1 MSTAPRLP
9 LDPDL
14 PQQLAPAVEL
24 ARLRDSEL
32 DALMIEGV
40 DWSGQSAQGLQL
52 SESKLSG
59 VDLVGAFLTRGR
71 LRDVVVV
78 EGDWANV
85 IADEIVLRRV
95 RFEDVR
101 LTGVNFSGS
110 TMENVAFSGCRLD
123 LASFRFANIDTVR
136 FDRCRM
142 EGSDLHDAR
151 VTSATFVDCD
161 LTEVGLTGATFDRSE
176 MRGCDLSG
184 ARNPERLRGIRM
196 PWVDIIRTAGELA
209 AAVGIE
215 RLD

>member
-14 PQQLAPAVEL
+14 PEQLASAVDL
-24 ARLRDSEL
+24 SVLV
-32 DALMIEGV
+32 DAEFDGLMIEGV

-59 VDLVGAFLTRGR
+59 VDLGGAFLTRGR
-71 LRDVVVV
+71 LRDVVVM

-85 IADEIVLRRV
+85 MADEAVLRRV
-95 RFEDVR
+95 RFEGVR
-101 LTGVNFSGS
+101 LTGANFSAS
-110 TMENVAFSGCRLD
+110 TMENVTFSGCRLD
-123 LASFRFANIDTVR
+123 LASFRFANIDSVL
-136 FDRCRM
+136 FHRCRM
-142 EGSDLHDAR
+142 EGSDLYDAQI
-151 VTSATFVDCD
+151 TSATFVDCD

-184 ARNPERLRGIRM
+184 ARNPEQLRGIRM
-196 PWVDIIRTAGELA
+196 PWVDIIRAAGELA

-215 RLD
+215 RLE